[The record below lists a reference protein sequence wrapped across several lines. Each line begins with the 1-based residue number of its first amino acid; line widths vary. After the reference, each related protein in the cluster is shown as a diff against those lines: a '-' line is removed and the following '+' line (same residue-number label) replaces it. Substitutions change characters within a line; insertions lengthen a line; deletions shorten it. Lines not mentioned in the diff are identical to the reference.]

1 MASQYSVAAYSALRR
16 GADIRC
22 WTSLPKS
29 VYLLRM
35 QRPADG
41 ILSVNADGVDIVH
54 TELPP
59 GNSMVF
65 VRKPSA
71 AAVPSVKVITW
82 P

>member
-1 MASQYSVAAYSALRR
+1 MDSGKFVTAGLVLRQT
-16 GADIRC
+16 ATKESDYIL
-22 WTSLPKS
+22 TVLT
-29 VYLLRM
+29 
-35 QRPADG
+35 ADG
-41 ILSVNADGVDIVH
+41 ILSVNADGVDVVH
-54 TELPP
+54 VELPP